1 METKQQ
7 TKVTKQNKSGFFLAM
22 YHHQNSTKDQLV
34 NLDSLKETQVIL
46 VDCCGWYYKKL
57 FTQKSIVGLETI
69 KTVKQF
75 ELDKTY
81 FDRLIDN
88 QQDQFIGWP
97 SVCVDDCAVVFDRSP
112 LLKYRSLDQLSE
124 IITDVTDKYMP
135 NTVILEQSLTFIDD
149 NRLVDRFYNFAKF
162 KINGYIVKKITYDAD
177 QMHISIRLQ
186 KKFNQS

>member
-1 METKQQ
+1 
-7 TKVTKQNKSGFFLAM
+7 M
-22 YHHQNSTKDQLV
+22 YHHQNSTKNQLV
-34 NLDSLKETQVIL
+34 NLDSLEETQVIL
-46 VDCCGWYYKKL
+46 VDCCGWHYKKL
-57 FTQKSIVGLETI
+57 FPQKSIVGLETI

-112 LLKYRSLDQLSE
+112 LLKYRTLDQLSE

-162 KINGYIVKKITYDAD
+162 KIHGYVVKKITYDTD
-177 QMHISIRLQ
+177 LMHVSIRFQ